1 MAALDGFGLG
11 QDLLFGYALHVVN
24 LAGVLLDALH
34 ELLLV
39 VGLELPTAL
48 TFDTL
53 FHLFSSGLPGRQ
65 VASSPAGFGESL
77 ERAVLRIYVTG
88 TVQVELG
95 QRLLSESQLGGPQGR
110 FVLTYLVT
118 ERERAVTQGEL
129 AEALWSETLPP
140 SWALALS
147 AIVSRLRARL
157 AGLGLPRS
165 RIIGNAFGC
174 YQFTPPVDVWVDVE
188 AALAAVDA
196 AEGAIGAGDPFAAY
210 GPSLIAVTVLRRPF
224 LTGQDGEWVEGRRS
238 VLASNLVRALD
249 CRVEALA
256 ANQELELALTHAREV
271 VRLEPY
277 RESSYRRLM
286 RMLDARGERAEAV
299 RVYQD
304 FGRLLKK
311 DLGVSP
317 SDETE
322 ALYREI
328 AG

>member
-1 MAALDGFGLG
+1 
-11 QDLLFGYALHVVN
+11 V
-24 LAGVLLDALH
+24 
-34 ELLLV
+34 
-39 VGLELPTAL
+39 
-48 TFDTL
+48 
-53 FHLFSSGLPGRQ
+53 SSRGPLQLPGPA

-77 ERAVLRIYVTG
+77 ELVGLRIYLTG

-95 QRLLSESQLGGPQGR
+95 QRLLRESQLGGPQGR
-110 FVLTYLVT
+110 FVLAYLVT
-118 ERERAVTQGEL
+118 ERKRAVTQGEL
-129 AEALWSETLPP
+129 AEALWPDSLPP

-157 AGLGLPRS
+157 GGIGLPRS

-174 YQFTPPVDVWVDVE
+174 YQLTPPGETWVDVE
-188 AALAAVDA
+188 AALAGVDA
-196 AEGAIGAGDPFAAY
+196 AEGAIAVGNPQAAY
-210 GPSLIAVTVLRRPF
+210 GPSLIATTVLRRPF
-224 LTGQDGEWVEGRRS
+224 LTGQDGVWVDERRAALTS
-238 VLASNLVRALD
+238 YLVRALD

-256 ANQELELALTHAREV
+256 ANGEQELALTHAREV

-277 RESSYRRLM
+277 RESAYRRLM
-286 RMLDARGERAEAV
+286 RMLDRQGDRGEAV
-299 RVYQD
+299 RVYLEC
-304 FGRLLKK
+304 GRLLKQ